1 MQKSFRDLKVWH
13 LSMDLTMLIY
23 ALTSDFPKHEIY
35 GLSSQM
41 RRAAISISS
50 NLAEGSARSTRKDFR
65 QFVII
70 ARGSSC
76 ELETQLMIAS
86 RLGYATEEKLIEAQ
100 LLSEQI
106 GRMLSGL
113 SRFLKTKPPSPPTS
127 NQQPPTSN

>member
-1 MQKSFRDLKVWH
+1 MPKSFRDLKVWH

-23 ALTSDFPKHEIY
+23 SVTSEFPKYEIY

-41 RRAAISISS
+41 RRAAISIPS
-50 NLAEGSARSTRKDFR
+50 NIAEGSARSTRRDFR
-65 QFVII
+65 QFVLI

-86 RLGYATEEKLIEAQ
+86 RLRYATEEKITEAET
-100 LLSEQI
+100 LSREV

-113 SRFLKTKPPSPPTS
+113 SRFLNTRPPTL
-127 NQQPPTSN
+127 PTNN